1 MLLSAKAEQDKTEMS
16 GGSGMKSESGTA
28 TKAELPK
35 GNVVLR
41 LVLVAGLVGVLGVGS
56 ATAQSFAV
64 RNPDHQW
71 WPKAEAEKIYTL
83 ATRLVAQEFKPR
95 EPVHPQFTLVLGYAK
110 DQMDV
115 NTNELRLRKWDR
127 RMFTEG
133 VILFGFEQMMPA
145 STKSRLLER
154 ALKES
159 DSVLTVDEARESS
172 CNSGGE
178 CPQSA
183 VPNR

>member
-1 MLLSAKAEQDKTEMS
+1 
-16 GGSGMKSESGTA
+16 MKSQWE
-28 TKAELPK
+28 KARK
-35 GNVVLR
+35 GNHSRGNAVVR
-41 LVLVAGLVGVLGVGS
+41 HVLAAVILGILTVEF

-64 RNPDHQW
+64 RNPNHQA
-71 WPKAEAEKIYTL
+71 WPKAEAEKIYNF
-83 ATRLVAQEFKPR
+83 ATRLVAEEFKPR
-95 EPVHPQFTLVLGYAK
+95 QGVHPQFTLVLGYEK

-145 STKSRLLER
+145 STKLKLLER

-159 DSVLTVDEARESS
+159 DSVVTVDEARATICRS
-172 CNSGGE
+172 GE
-178 CPQSA
+178 CAQTAPDK
-183 VPNR
+183 P

>member
-1 MLLSAKAEQDKTEMS
+1 
-16 GGSGMKSESGTA
+16 MKSQSEKARKGT
-28 TKAELPK
+28 PSR
-35 GNVVLR
+35 GNAIFSY
-41 LVLVAGLVGVLGVGS
+41 VLVAVCVWILAVEC

-64 RNPDHQW
+64 RNPNHQA
-71 WPKAEAEKIYTL
+71 WPKAEADKIYNF
-83 ATRLVAQEFKPR
+83 ATRLVAEEFKPR
-95 EPVHPQFTLVLGYAK
+95 QGVHPQFTLVLGYEK

-145 STKSRLLER
+145 STKLKLLER

-159 DSVLTVDEARESS
+159 DSVVTVDEARA
-172 CNSGGE
+172 SGCGGTFKSGA
-178 CPQSA
+178 CVQSA
-183 VPNR
+183 PDKP

>member
-1 MLLSAKAEQDKTEMS
+1 M
-16 GGSGMKSESGTA
+16 
-28 TKAELPK
+28 
-35 GNVVLR
+35 
-41 LVLVAGLVGVLGVGS
+41 AGVFGIWALEF

-64 RNPDHQW
+64 RNPNNQR

-95 EPVHPQFTLVLGYAK
+95 EPVHPQFTLVLGYEK

-133 VILFGFEQMMPA
+133 VVLFGFEQMLPVT
-145 STKSRLLER
+145 TKVRLVER

-159 DSVLTVDEARESS
+159 DAVLTVDQAHESS
-172 CNSGGE
+172 CGNADCAESTL
-178 CPQSA
+178 
-183 VPNR
+183 PNR